1 MGQNLFFFLTNK
13 KQTSFLYDL
22 YDNLSLRDGMWLMR
36 EHGYTCVPVVSP
48 DGEYKGAVT
57 EGDFLYYL
65 TDHPDTDLDNVFIR
79 QILRPDFIQAVP
91 FNVSMGQLL
100 ATSLEQNFVPVV
112 DDRNIF
118 IGIVTRK
125 NILAYLM
132 HDKDVKDRTSK

>member
-13 KQTSFLYDL
+13 KQTSFLYD
-22 YDNLSLRDGMWLMR
+22 NLSLRDGMWLMR
-36 EHGYTCVPVVSP
+36 EHGYTSVPVVAP

-65 TDHPDTDLDNVFIR
+65 TDHPDTDLDTITIGE
-79 QILRPDFIQAVP
+79 ILRPGFMHAVP
-91 FNVSMGQLL
+91 FNVSMGELL
-100 ATSLEQNFVPVV
+100 AASLEQNFVPVV

-132 HDKDVKDRTSK
+132 RDRNVKDETTE